1 MKRNLKKVFTI
12 VLAMCMFSTTVFA
25 SELKDNNSTKAAKTP
40 DKNQVISTNGFTISG
55 EDLEKLGQGMLKY
68 LMEYFGEE
76 KEEAPQPVAGNT
88 SDELEGYALEQVV
101 ILSRHNLR
109 APLSSNGSVPQELT
123 PHEWIKWSAGSS
135 ELTVKGGI
143 QETNMGQ
150 YFRKWFDKEGLFPEN
165 SIPEPGEVRFCARD
179 KQRCRATA
187 KYFAS
192 GLFPLADIDIEHPG
206 DADNTPD
213 FMKPVLH
220 FYSDEYAEDATEQ
233 VANMNGDGGF
243 EGLSK
248 QLRDDIALVMDVVD
262 MEDSEAYKSGKY
274 GDLMKDGSGYQMAP
288 GEEPDMTGAIKTTSQ
303 VVDALV
309 LQYYEEPD
317 KLKAA
322 FGHDLTQEDW
332 ERIGSF
338 ITTYL
343 NTKHGA
349 QLVSVNITNPLIEE
363 LESELKNENRKLT
376 FFCAHDCTVLGTLSA
391 LGVEP
396 YELPGSIETMT
407 PIGVKLMFEKLRDED
422 DMVWY
427 RVSLLYRNTDQ
438 IRNSEILTLDNPPM
452 RYNLSFKGVETNEDG
467 LISED
472 DLFLLFENTIK
483 LYYELEEEYALDI
496 AA

>member
-274 GDLMKDGSGYQMAP
+274 GDLMKDSSGFQMAP
-288 GEEPDMTGAIKTTSQ
+288 FQEGVPHPE
-303 VVDALV
+303 
-309 LQYYEEPD
+309 LQNV
-317 KLKAA
+317 
-322 FGHDLTQEDW
+322 
-332 ERIGSF
+332 
-338 ITTYL
+338 TY
-343 NTKHGA
+343 GC
-349 QLVSVNITNPLIEE
+349 Q
-363 LESELKNENRKLT
+363 
-376 FFCAHDCTVLGTLSA
+376 G
-391 LGVEP
+391 
-396 YELPGSIETMT
+396 
-407 PIGVKLMFEKLRDED
+407 
-422 DMVWY
+422 
-427 RVSLLYRNTDQ
+427 
-438 IRNSEILTLDNPPM
+438 
-452 RYNLSFKGVETNEDG
+452 
-467 LISED
+467 
-472 DLFLLFENTIK
+472 
-483 LYYELEEEYALDI
+483 
-496 AA
+496 